1 MDFDSFGSGLR
12 SALRQAPKVILVG
25 EMRDRETM
33 EIGLSA
39 AETGHLVLSTLH
51 TVDAGSTVNRIVG
64 MFEKNEERQIRIRL
78 ADAVRWIACQRLMPK
93 VGGGRVAAFEVMSA
107 GLRVKDAILHG
118 ESEGK
123 TFYEIIEQGQAFG
136 MMTFDQCIVDL
147 YEKGDIDA
155 ETAISYASRR
165 AVVGRAI
172 DAIKS
177 SRGEKTTSI
186 EGLALDDQYGR
197 LSR

>member
-1 MDFDSFGSGLR
+1 
-12 SALRQAPKVILVG
+12 
-25 EMRDRETM
+25 
-33 EIGLSA
+33 
-39 AETGHLVLSTLH
+39 
-51 TVDAGSTVNRIVG
+51 
-64 MFEKNEERQIRIRL
+64 
-78 ADAVRWIACQRLMPK
+78 
-93 VGGGRVAAFEVMSA
+93 
-107 GLRVKDAILHG
+107 VKDAILHG